1 MWQCQGASV
10 TLIFNSI
17 ADSGCG
23 ILKLLKTSGTNDPSK
38 ADERYATGKL
48 IRRLLALA
56 WRFRAD
62 CIWSVVLS
70 LVLLLFGI
78 AGLKLLGL
86 VIDVIRHALDPA
98 LPPPLYPF
106 GWQPPATWS
115 ALQIVTAIAVTIMV
129 LATVRAVLT
138 YSYNMLTAR
147 LTQGEIVPTLRA
159 QLYAKLQR
167 LSFSFFDV
175 HGSNSIFNRVTGDVQ
190 NTRLFVDGV
199 LLQGVNMILTLAAYA
214 FFMWRIQPA
223 LTLACLSVSLPLWW
237 LAQFYSARLRPGY
250 LRNRELTDH
259 MILLFSE
266 SVRGMQTVKGFAAEA
281 HQVRRFAAANDTVS
295 SQQRKIFWDLSLF
308 TPGTQMLSQLSLV
321 ILFAYGGWL
330 YVQGKIPL
338 GSGLVVFAGLLQ
350 QFTGQVA
357 NISTIANSVQQS
369 LAAARRVFEV
379 LDTPVEVQ
387 SRPNAIKPGRLTG
400 GIVFENVSF
409 GYSANARGAPPPP
422 AAVRRAL
429 APDSSRGNT
438 AKSLTD
444 DPPGK
449 ANDGAPLAA
458 PGAGALPAP
467 QKPVLTDISFT
478 AKSGQVVGVF
488 GMTGAGKSSLL
499 GLIPRF
505 YDPHA
510 GRILA
515 DGQDLRDLDLDAF
528 RRQIGIVYQESFLFS
543 NTVAANIAFGHPSA
557 TQEQIERAAR
567 IASAHDFISALPLG
581 YETVLGEAGVDL
593 SGGQRQRLALARA
606 LILEPPILIL
616 DDPTASVDARTENEI
631 VSALREAM
639 TGQTTFVVSSRLSLL
654 RRADLILVLED
665 GRLTQSGTH
674 EELVHRPGPY
684 HETALLQIMD
694 LGEPVEGKVE
704 NIQHSTSNIQHRT
717 GSQLK

>member
-1 MWQCQGASV
+1 LGVLKASNN
-10 TLIFNSI
+10 I
-17 ADSGCG
+17 
-23 ILKLLKTSGTNDPSK
+23 P
-38 ADERYATGKL
+38 ADERYSIGNL
-48 IRRLLALA
+48 VRRLLALA
-56 WRFRAD
+56 CQFRAD
-62 CIWSVVLS
+62 CVWSTVLS
-70 LVLLLFGI
+70 LVLLLLGI

-86 VIDVIRHALDPA
+86 VIDVIRRALDSS
-98 LPPPLYPF
+98 LPPPAYPF
-106 GWQPPATWS
+106 GWSPPAGWP
-115 ALQIVTAIAVTIMV
+115 ALQIVTALAVAIMV
-129 LATVRAVLT
+129 LAMLRAVLT
-138 YSYNMLTAR
+138 YAYNMITAR

-199 LLQGVNMILTLAAYA
+199 LLQGVNMILTLTAYA

-237 LAQFYSARLRPGY
+237 LAQFYSAQLRPGY
-250 LRNRELTDH
+250 LRNRELTDN

-266 SVRGMQTVKGFAAEA
+266 SVRGMQTVKGFAAEP
-281 HQVRRFAAANDTVS
+281 HQVRRFEEANDLVS
-295 SQQRKIFWDLSLF
+295 SQQRKIFWDLSIF

-321 ILFAYGGWL
+321 ILFAYGGWM
-330 YVQGKIPL
+330 YVQGRIPL

-357 NISTIANSVQQS
+357 NISTIVNSVQQS

-400 GIVFENVSF
+400 QITFEKVTF
-409 GYSANARGAPPPP
+409 GY
-422 AAVRRAL
+422 AL
-429 APDSSRGNT
+429 EN
-438 AKSLTD
+438 
-444 DPPGK
+444 
-449 ANDGAPLAA
+449 
-458 PGAGALPAP
+458 
-467 QKPVLTDISFT
+467 PVLKEISFA
-478 AKSGQVVGVF
+478 AKAGQVIGIF
-488 GMTGAGKSSLL
+488 GMTGTGKSTLL

-505 YDPHA
+505 YDPHQ

-515 DGQDLRDLDLDAF
+515 DGQDLRELDLDAF

-543 NTVAANIAFGHPSA
+543 NTVAANIAFGHPHA
-557 TQEQIERAAR
+557 TMEQIERAAR
-567 IASAHDFISALPLG
+567 IASAHDFIKALPHG
-581 YETVLGEAGVDL
+581 YETVLGESGVDL

-606 LILEPPILIL
+606 LILQPPILIL

-639 TGQTTFVVSSRLSLL
+639 MGRTTFVVSSRLSLL

-665 GRLTQSGTH
+665 GCLTQSGMH

-694 LGEPVEGKVE
+694 L
-704 NIQHSTSNIQHRT
+704 
-717 GSQLK
+717 

>member
-1 MWQCQGASV
+1 MSESNQHS
-10 TLIFNSI
+10 T
-17 ADSGCG
+17 
-23 ILKLLKTSGTNDPSK
+23 
-38 ADERYATGKL
+38 ADERYSTGKL
-48 IRRLLALA
+48 IRRLLTLA
-56 WRFRAD
+56 WQFRAD

-70 LVLLLFGI
+70 LILLLFGI

-86 VIDVIRHALDPA
+86 VIDVIRHALNPT
-98 LPPPLYPF
+98 LPLPLYPF
-106 GWQPPATWS
+106 GWHPPATWS
-115 ALQIVTAIAVTIMV
+115 ALQVVTAISVTIMV

-138 YSYNMLTAR
+138 YSYNMITAR

-159 QLYAKLQR
+159 ELYAKLQR

-199 LLQGVNMILTLAAYA
+199 LLQGVNMVLTLAAYA
-214 FFMWRIQPA
+214 FFMWRIHPT
-223 LTLACLSVSLPLWW
+223 LTLACLSVTLPLWW

-250 LRNRELTDH
+250 LRNRELTDN
-259 MILLFSE
+259 MVLLFSE

-281 HQVRRFAAANDTVS
+281 HQVRRFEAANDTVS

-338 GSGLVVFAGLLQ
+338 GSGLVVFAALLQ

-357 NISTIANSVQQS
+357 TISTIANSVQQS

-379 LDTPVEVQ
+379 LDTPVDVQ
-387 SRPNAIKPGRLTG
+387 SRHNAIKPGRLTG
-400 GIVFENVSF
+400 QITFENVSF
-409 GYSANARGAPPPP
+409 GYASG
-422 AAVRRAL
+422 
-429 APDSSRGNT
+429 
-438 AKSLTD
+438 
-444 DPPGK
+444 
-449 ANDGAPLAA
+449 
-458 PGAGALPAP
+458 
-467 QKPVLTDISFT
+467 KPVLNEISFA
-478 AKSGQVVGVF
+478 AKSGQVVGIF
-488 GMTGAGKSSLL
+488 GMTGTGKSSLL

-505 YDPHA
+505 YDPHS

-543 NTVAANIAFGHPSA
+543 NTVAANIAFGHPQA
-557 TQEQIERAAR
+557 TMEQIESAAR
-567 IASAHDFISALPLG
+567 IASAHDFVIALPHG

-606 LILEPPILIL
+606 LILQPPILIL
-616 DDPTASVDARTENEI
+616 DDPTASVDAKTENEI
-631 VSALREAM
+631 VTALREAM
-639 TGQTTFVVSSRLSLL
+639 TGRTTFVVSSRLSLL

-665 GRLTQSGTH
+665 GRMTQSGTH
-674 EELVHRPGPY
+674 EELLHRPGPY

-694 LGEPVEGKVE
+694 LGEPGESEVV
-704 NIQHSTSNIQHRT
+704 R
-717 GSQLK
+717 